1 MYILPEDNN
10 VEVGILE
17 KLLDLDKLTMSY
29 KLFWFAGILEE
40 IKNSNQDI
48 SFRRIVCRML
58 AASWYPLLQY
68 RLNLGV
74 GDQLNNI
81 VTLLHT
87 RHNLPVDIREKDL
100 LEFLE
105 KMQDTE
111 IEKAISSLYNFVP
124 YRLIAPFFSRDL
136 AGIKNNNSRNIMIAD
151 LSQKTTR
158 ALYKINRSD
167 KRIYIN
173 NAWFDYIYRNQG
185 IVAGWHKFKTINY
198 LQKKNPN
205 TPAIPFKLSI
215 QSKRN
220 LSSATKFWNSIKERQ
235 ILYDIYSGQVMTRD
249 NFEKYGEMSIDHFIP
264 WSFVLHDEL
273 WNLAP
278 TFKNVN
284 SSKSNKLPKMDLYLD
299 KFCDLQYAAFNMIRQ
314 DRKDRESKKILE
326 DHLTINKKLDLNYLL
341 NKDKEITKAEFAD
354 SLKATISPL
363 HQIAYNQG
371 YEVWHNDTY
380 LGKN

>member
-1 MYILPEDNN
+1 
-10 VEVGILE
+10 
-17 KLLDLDKLTMSY
+17 
-29 KLFWFAGILEE
+29 
-40 IKNSNQDI
+40 
-48 SFRRIVCRML
+48 
-58 AASWYPLLQY
+58 
-68 RLNLGV
+68 
-74 GDQLNNI
+74 
-81 VTLLHT
+81 
-87 RHNLPVDIREKDL
+87 
-100 LEFLE
+100 
-105 KMQDTE
+105 
-111 IEKAISSLYNFVP
+111 
-124 YRLIAPFFSRDL
+124 
-136 AGIKNNNSRNIMIAD
+136 
-151 LSQKTTR
+151 
-158 ALYKINRSD
+158 
-167 KRIYIN
+167 
-173 NAWFDYIYRNQG
+173 
-185 IVAGWHKFKTINY
+185 
-198 LQKKNPN
+198 
-205 TPAIPFKLSI
+205 
-215 QSKRN
+215 
-220 LSSATKFWNSIKERQ
+220 
-235 ILYDIYSGQVMTRD
+235 MTRD

-326 DHLTINKKLDLNYLL
+326 DYLTINKKLDLNYLL